1 MQLQPEA
8 SSDQIKDPDIVP
20 VRLTPSIAAFVI
32 IDGDGAAS
40 RGGGEWHRQRRSLHI
55 AASIDEMLQQRKA
68 FVRESGEQEPVKI
81 AFFDQWTS

>member
-1 MQLQPEA
+1 M
-8 SSDQIKDPDIVP
+8 VP

-55 AASIDEMLQQRKA
+55 AASIDEILQQR
-68 FVRESGEQEPVKI
+68 
-81 AFFDQWTS
+81 